1 MTEPLSRYA
10 VARKKREE
18 AKRISKA
25 PRADGLYE
33 LGARIVDDPYDP
45 GAKITVPANVRHD
58 PLVRMRD
65 RGEID
70 DGQYLAGEKLR
81 ALREQAGERGAPAVD
96 PSKEPVD
103 GHSAYREPAL
113 VVHEACKQ
121 LARCQELL
129 GWRTYRL
136 VCSVVSDGLNGT
148 LIAQAT
154 GNRIDRK
161 QVQQQVRDGLED
173 LGVHFGF
180 LTDPRHLRRRA
191 SMVAVLQEI
200 ATWTHEEAEISIQ
213 YAERALTRSRK
224 CA

>member
-1 MTEPLSRYA
+1 MSKLLPA
-10 VARKKREE
+10 DIARKKREE
-18 AKRISKA
+18 TKRVRQA
-25 PRADGLYE
+25 GRADGQFE
-33 LGARIVDDPYDP
+33 LGTRVVDDPYEP

-81 ALREQAGERGAPAVD
+81 SLREQAGERGAPAVD

-103 GHSAYREPAL
+103 GQPPYREPAL
-113 VVHEACKQ
+113 AVHEACKQ
-121 LARCQELL
+121 LARCQEVL
-129 GWRTYRL
+129 GWRSYRL
-136 VCSVVSDGLNGT
+136 VCAVVCDGLNGT
-148 LIAQAT
+148 LIAHAT

-161 QVQQQVRDGLED
+161 QVGQRVRDALED

-180 LTDPRHLRRRA
+180 LTDERHRNQRA

-200 ATWTHEEAEISIQ
+200 AAWGHEEAEIRIE
-213 YAERALTRSRK
+213 YAERRLTRSRK
-224 CA
+224 RA